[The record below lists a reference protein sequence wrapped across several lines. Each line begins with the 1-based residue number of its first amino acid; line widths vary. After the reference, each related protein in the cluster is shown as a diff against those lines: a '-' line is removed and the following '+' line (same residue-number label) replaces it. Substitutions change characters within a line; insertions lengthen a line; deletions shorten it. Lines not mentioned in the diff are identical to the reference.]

1 MHSPTG
7 THPPRLQASL
17 DEPVDLDLL
26 KILIAGGFAVGKT
39 TMVGSVSEVRPLTTE
54 APMTMAS
61 VGIDDLSKIT
71 PAKTTTTV
79 ALDMGRVTFWKENL
93 RLYLWGT
100 PGQDRFWFMWD
111 ELANGAVGAAV
122 IVDTS
127 RLQDCFP
134 AVDYFFDR
142 QLPFVVAVNEF
153 DGSYRYSPDEIRDAL
168 NLGPDIPIVIFDARN
183 ADSVKDVLIAV
194 VVHAARAQSVPL

>member
-100 PGQDRFWFMWD
+100 
-111 ELANGAVGAAV
+111 LARIA
-122 IVDTS
+122 S
-127 RLQDCFP
+127 
-134 AVDYFFDR
+134 
-142 QLPFVVAVNEF
+142 
-153 DGSYRYSPDEIRDAL
+153 GSCGMNSPT
-168 NLGPDIPIVIFDARN
+168 ARW
-183 ADSVKDVLIAV
+183 
-194 VVHAARAQSVPL
+194 AQP